1 MSTSAVVFI
10 YHLSALFLAQ
20 SWLVHA
26 GSNTQV
32 DQQIY
37 SRVTATCHVCVWVSI
52 HWYPTGI
59 AMLHSRGLG
68 AEVDLSAVP
77 NAMVVHHDNVTPFVS
92 LSTGC
97 CQPFDVGYHG
107 DIQPIINNIRICRYI
122 CRIRI

>member
-1 MSTSAVVFI
+1 MFVHVRRSLD
-10 YHLSALFLAQ
+10 LSSISMGMAQ

-26 GSNTQV
+26 GSNTQL

-37 SRVTATCHVCVWVSI
+37 SRVTATCHVCVCVSV

-59 AMLHSRGLG
+59 AMLQSRGFG

-97 CQPFDVGYHG
+97 CPT
-107 DIQPIINNIRICRYI
+107 I
-122 CRIRI
+122 